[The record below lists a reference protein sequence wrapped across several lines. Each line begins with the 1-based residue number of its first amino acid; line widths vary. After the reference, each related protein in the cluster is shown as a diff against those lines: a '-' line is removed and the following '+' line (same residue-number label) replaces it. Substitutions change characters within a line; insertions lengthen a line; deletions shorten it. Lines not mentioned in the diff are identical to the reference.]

1 MTNEHV
7 IEVQNLV
14 CGYEGFCLEN
24 IFFGMKRGEF
34 IGIIGPNGSGKTTFL
49 RAMTKIIPIRK
60 GRILYGGKDIASI
73 GFGELAQTVAVVTQS
88 VAEPFMTVEEYVLLG
103 RTPHFGKFQF
113 LETEKDYA
121 IAQRCMELT
130 DTLRLKDHRL
140 GEISGGERQLAN
152 IARALCQE
160 PSLLLLDEP
169 TNHLDIAH
177 QVKILDFIKKL
188 NRETGLTVLVVL
200 HDLNLASE
208 YCHRLV
214 LLDKGRVHAVGTPEE
229 VLTYTD
235 IEKVYKT
242 VVVVEKN
249 PISAK
254 PYVLLVSEEERKA
267 KGEP

>member
-1 MTNEHV
+1 MRNEQV
-7 IEVQNLV
+7 IEVKDLV
-14 CGYEGFCLEN
+14 CGYEGFRLEN
-24 IFFGMKRGEF
+24 ISFSMQRGEF

-49 RAMTKIIPIRK
+49 RALTKIIPLQQGGIVYE
-60 GRILYGGKDIASI
+60 GRDIKTI
-73 GFGELAQTVAVVTQS
+73 GFGELARTVAVVTQN

-113 LETEKDYA
+113 LETEKDHA

-130 DTLRLKDHRL
+130 DTLRLKGHRL

-208 YCHRLV
+208 YCHRLI
-214 LLDKGRVHAVGTPEE
+214 LLDRGKIHAVGTPEE
-229 VLTYTD
+229 VLTYKD
-235 IEKVYKT
+235 IEAVYKT

-254 PYVLLVSEEERKA
+254 PYVLLVPEESRERKMR
-267 KGEP
+267 